1 MNIDPSSDLDP
12 RESQSSDPLFNLYSS
27 ICSDFPVSV
36 GEALAWDS
44 LHIYG
49 EVLYPTLSDIFSI
62 LRKRNL
68 LSGGEIFYDLGSGIG
83 KAVVAASLLHNFSK
97 CCGIELVR
105 SLFEISGK
113 VKENYEKAG
122 TGAGHGTRVEFFNAD
137 ILEFDWSDCDVF
149 FINSTCFDEDFMRR
163 VGEKASRKGVVGIST
178 SKRMDKS
185 KWRLIETSKKPM
197 SWGNASVFI
206 HVRK

>member
-1 MNIDPSSDLDP
+1 M
-12 RESQSSDPLFNLYSS
+12 
-27 ICSDFPVSV
+27 

-68 LSGGEIFYDLGSGIG
+68 LSGGEVFYDLGSGIG
-83 KAVVAASLLHNFSK
+83 KAVIAASLLHNFSK

-105 SLFEISGK
+105 SLFEISVK
-113 VKENYEKAG
+113 LKENYEKTRFRLDGGG
-122 TGAGHGTRVEFFNAD
+122 TSVEFFNAD

-149 FINSTCFDEDFMRR
+149 FINSTCFDEDFMRT
-163 VGEKASRKGVVGIST
+163 VGEKASRKGTIGIST
-178 SKRMDKS
+178 SKRMDKR
-185 KWRLIETSKKPM
+185 KWSLLEMIKKPM